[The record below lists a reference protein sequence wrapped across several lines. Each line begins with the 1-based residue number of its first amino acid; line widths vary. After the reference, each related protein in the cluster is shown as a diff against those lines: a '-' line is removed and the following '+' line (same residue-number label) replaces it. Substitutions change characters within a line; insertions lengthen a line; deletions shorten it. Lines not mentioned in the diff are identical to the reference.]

1 VIASYKH
8 LLDMSNIIFV
18 VCWRGMW
25 SMVCISEILNFLMG
39 IEGLT
44 FILVSWWLINVGLSF
59 CISPIS
65 EMWCVVL
72 SR

>member
-1 VIASYKH
+1 
-8 LLDMSNIIFV
+8 
-18 VCWRGMW
+18 
-25 SMVCISEILNFLMG
+25 MVCISEILNFLMG

-65 EMWCVVL
+65 EM
-72 SR
+72 